1 MLKLADKLL
10 PTGLPGA
17 NPVRGIVS
25 HDTML
30 FEPGPMSPSP
40 GDKSYAAA
48 TTYAIRGGLRK
59 GCLDVNC
66 RLIFR

>member
-1 MLKLADKLL
+1 MLKLADMLP

-30 FEPGPMSPSP
+30 IEP
-40 GDKSYAAA
+40 D
-48 TTYAIRGGLRK
+48 R
-59 GCLDVNC
+59 
-66 RLIFR
+66 